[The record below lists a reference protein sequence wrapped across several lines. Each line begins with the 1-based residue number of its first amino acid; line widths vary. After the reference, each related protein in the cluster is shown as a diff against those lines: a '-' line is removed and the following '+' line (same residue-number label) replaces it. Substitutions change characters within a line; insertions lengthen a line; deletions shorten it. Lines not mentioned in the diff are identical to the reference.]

1 MHCRALLALQVSK
14 VQQYPFTDRQ
24 QVSAPEEAGGQ
35 PQDCLCQPNPIPS
48 SGYQGQAFHNADVCH
63 GQNCWMLYLQVM
75 AADWE
80 AYVGEIASDILRE
93 QSPKSLY
100 TVGGGWWVGESWW

>member
-1 MHCRALLALQVSK
+1 
-14 VQQYPFTDRQ
+14 
-24 QVSAPEEAGGQ
+24 
-35 PQDCLCQPNPIPS
+35 
-48 SGYQGQAFHNADVCH
+48 
-63 GQNCWMLYLQVM
+63 M

-100 TVGGGWWVGESWW
+100 TVSE